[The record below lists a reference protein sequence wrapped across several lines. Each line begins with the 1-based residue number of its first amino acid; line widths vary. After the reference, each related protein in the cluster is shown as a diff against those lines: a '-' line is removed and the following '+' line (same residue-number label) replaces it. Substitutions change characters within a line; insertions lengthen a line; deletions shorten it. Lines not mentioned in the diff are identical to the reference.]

1 MWLVSSSV
9 LIVIVCLLF
18 QVLLNDGKT
27 ERIILAHH
35 SSVEPRQ
42 EAVTEYRV
50 LGPQINGCSWVEL
63 RPLTYRKHQVSWKQ
77 FCFLYSTELF
87 M

>member
-1 MWLVSSSV
+1 M
-9 LIVIVCLLF
+9 
-18 QVLLNDGKT
+18 LLNDGKT

-50 LGPQINGCSWVEL
+50 LGPKINGCSWVEL
-63 RPLTYRKHQVSWKQ
+63 RPLTYRKHQVYWYQ
-77 FCFLYSTELF
+77 FLLSLSLSLSVFTA
-87 M
+87 